1 MNMIARITE
10 YCVRKDIIS
19 SSDAEWFSYG
29 LVQRSEK
36 LIAICFLFPLGCL
49 LSSFSTSLV
58 FYLSFFLLR
67 THTNGYHAKTSAGC
81 LLFSI
86 CSECVLF
93 LLILPYLKG
102 SASLWILTLS
112 TIIIFWL
119 APYDHPNLHMTKEE
133 LAASRRM
140 ARLTVLILDMALILS
155 LGAKFYAFAN
165 GITLGLGFTAFLLI
179 VAHGKQKYEK
189 GDIGIY
195 IQFAPVSVMLI
206 RKEIKERSHSTRQ
219 IGNQIVH
226 ANLQAIYNKLAKVSR
241 RENLPILRFFFCLAI
256 CCIAV
261 IVAAPQSM
269 QAASSGIR
277 LKHVGFGYVICRAGI
292 IIDQVQQLF
301 VDLLA
306 RRLLNWF
313 CR

>member
-102 SASLWILTLS
+102 SASLWILALS

-165 GITLGLGFTAFLLI
+165 GIALGLGLTAFLLI
-179 VAHGKQKYEK
+179 HK
-189 GDIGIY
+189 
-195 IQFAPVSVMLI
+195 
-206 RKEIKERSHSTRQ
+206 
-219 IGNQIVH
+219 
-226 ANLQAIYNKLAKVSR
+226 
-241 RENLPILRFFFCLAI
+241 
-256 CCIAV
+256 
-261 IVAAPQSM
+261 
-269 QAASSGIR
+269 
-277 LKHVGFGYVICRAGI
+277 
-292 IIDQVQQLF
+292 
-301 VDLLA
+301 
-306 RRLLNWF
+306 
-313 CR
+313 

>member
-19 SSDAEWFSYG
+19 SSDAEWFSYR

-102 SASLWILTLS
+102 SASLWILALS
-112 TIIIFWL
+112 TIIIF
-119 APYDHPNLHMTKEE
+119 
-133 LAASRRM
+133 
-140 ARLTVLILDMALILS
+140 
-155 LGAKFYAFAN
+155 
-165 GITLGLGFTAFLLI
+165 
-179 VAHGKQKYEK
+179 
-189 GDIGIY
+189 
-195 IQFAPVSVMLI
+195 
-206 RKEIKERSHSTRQ
+206 
-219 IGNQIVH
+219 
-226 ANLQAIYNKLAKVSR
+226 
-241 RENLPILRFFFCLAI
+241 
-256 CCIAV
+256 
-261 IVAAPQSM
+261 
-269 QAASSGIR
+269 
-277 LKHVGFGYVICRAGI
+277 
-292 IIDQVQQLF
+292 
-301 VDLLA
+301 
-306 RRLLNWF
+306 
-313 CR
+313 

>member
-29 LVQRSEK
+29 LVQRGEK
-36 LIAICFLFPLGCL
+36 LIAICFLFPLGWL
-49 LSSFSTSLV
+49 LSSFSASLA

-81 LLFSI
+81 LLFSV

-102 SASLWILTLS
+102 SASLWILALS

-133 LAASRRM
+133 LAASRHM

-165 GITLGLGFTAFLLI
+165 GIALGLGFTAFLLI

-189 GDIGIY
+189 
-195 IQFAPVSVMLI
+195 
-206 RKEIKERSHSTRQ
+206 E
-219 IGNQIVH
+219 
-226 ANLQAIYNKLAKVSR
+226 
-241 RENLPILRFFFCLAI
+241 
-256 CCIAV
+256 
-261 IVAAPQSM
+261 
-269 QAASSGIR
+269 
-277 LKHVGFGYVICRAGI
+277 ICR
-292 IIDQVQQLF
+292 QWKLRQ
-301 VDLLA
+301 
-306 RRLLNWF
+306 
-313 CR
+313 